1 MQGMQFS
8 GSNFVSASDNH
19 IPGNIAQ
26 LKRNFH
32 SSVPTDSTTTL
43 TKGQK
48 SHLRKKRKLQAL
60 KNEKCKALLA
70 AEEETDTLK
79 AQLAAQKEDYSSV
92 AQRYKSDRDSLAEQ
106 NSILRAEIEVLRR
119 PVPAAPSDEL
129 AKTQLELQNA
139 KRQIETLK
147 RTRRDLATDSLTRY
161 FDSHPL
167 PAKK

>member
-48 SHLRKKRKLQAL
+48 SHLRKKRKLQARKL
-60 KNEKCKALLA
+60 QANFKRYRKLQANFKQYLRYQFFQHRNAWAGGRRRYRWIPEHVPLCAFA
-70 AEEETDTLK
+70 AGRA
-79 AQLAAQKEDYSSV
+79 AQLSRCRYTSV
-92 AQRYKSDRDSLAEQ
+92 ACCGGAHQSRLDSSRGPAE
-106 NSILRAEIEVLRR
+106 
-119 PVPAAPSDEL
+119 AA
-129 AKTQLELQNA
+129 
-139 KRQIETLK
+139 
-147 RTRRDLATDSLTRY
+147 
-161 FDSHPL
+161 
-167 PAKK
+167 